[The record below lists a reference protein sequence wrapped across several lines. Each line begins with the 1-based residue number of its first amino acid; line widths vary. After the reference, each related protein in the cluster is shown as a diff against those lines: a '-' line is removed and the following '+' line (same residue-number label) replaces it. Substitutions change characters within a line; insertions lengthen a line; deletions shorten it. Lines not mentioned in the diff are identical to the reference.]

1 MDQPARQLP
10 LNLRMTSAGRAELRD
25 AAAAENKSLPIHRWV
40 PWIAG
45 FSAQFVQDA
54 ISAYLPEPRRVG
66 ALVVDPFAGVGTTLV
81 EALTAG
87 CDTLGYDVNAFAVL
101 AARVK
106 LSAGG
111 LDLATLDAET
121 ARFLA
126 EVTAFEAS
134 VDEMWSEL
142 GALALVPILDNL
154 RPVGAVGYRSRIP
167 FFSLPVEAK
176 FRFALAWLAER
187 PEPIQ
192 SFGRLAL
199 GATMVSY
206 SNYSYEPSLSSRP
219 AVGKTIADNA
229 PVGGPVS
236 AKLKEMLADVA
247 WAQETYGAAW
257 TSHRRDVVLGSY
269 FDAELAPDSIS
280 LIVTSPPYLNNYH
293 YLRNT
298 RPQLHWLGLV
308 GEPGDLRIQEQASFG
323 KNWQT
328 VRQAKPIPLA
338 VELPSLQVTLEA
350 IREHNAERGA
360 YGGPGWANYVATYFN
375 DSGRFLDLVQ
385 TQLCPGGRAIVVV
398 GNSIIQGFELR
409 VDQLLGELAE
419 TRGFKVDEIRIVRR
433 KRTGSSIIGSNVR
446 SEAGAASA
454 TLLYDAAV
462 VLQRLSP

>member
-10 LNLRMTSAGRAELRD
+10 LDLRMTSAGRAELRD

-192 SFGRLAL
+192 SFGRIAL

-338 VELPSLQVTLEA
+338 APVTRATLSLNSFTREFLSWSGRRRRGRQCRVPPVERDHGMSARVGRRFEARQQGQVAATKRAGQLLAIGPCEVHLHLVGGTGQRRDRGEGLPS
-350 IREHNAERGA
+350 ERG
-360 YGGPGWANYVATYFN
+360 
-375 DSGRFLDLVQ
+375 
-385 TQLCPGGRAIVVV
+385 QLI
-398 GNSIIQGFELR
+398 
-409 VDQLLGELAE
+409 DH
-419 TRGFKVDEIRIVRR
+419 
-433 KRTGSSIIGSNVR
+433 
-446 SEAGAASA
+446 
-454 TLLYDAAV
+454 
-462 VLQRLSP
+462 